1 MRSDNLQLPCV
12 QPQTSSYNFQPP
24 HGHHGHGGDGGHVG
38 HVVGVVNMMEMVVR
52 AGQDGTGR
60 DGTGRDGTGRAKL
73 TFKFDFPGY
82 L

>member
-12 QPQTSSYNFQPP
+12 QPPTSSYNFHFPHCCQCH
-24 HGHHGHGGDGGHVG
+24 HGHHGHGGHVG

-60 DGTGRDGTGRAKL
+60 AKL
-73 TFKFDFPGY
+73 TFKFDFPVY

>member
-12 QPQTSSYNFQPP
+12 QTPTSSYNFQPP
-24 HGHHGHGGDGGHVG
+24 HGHHGHGGHVG

-60 DGTGRDGTGRAKL
+60 AKL
-73 TFKFDFPGY
+73 TFKFDFPVY

>member
-52 AGQDGTGR
+52 AGQDRTGR
-60 DGTGRDGTGRAKL
+60 DGTGKTDI
-73 TFKFDFPGY
+73 
-82 L
+82 